1 MFPYTTNTTE
11 RFRFYWSI
19 LQTPDISK
27 FPTNAWVYL
36 FKDRRWTI
44 LYIGKAKNLQKRIGQ
59 YFSLNSLRKQ
69 EMLQKAEK
77 IDFLIVKNES
87 EALYLE
93 DNMIKQHQPFYNNLL
108 KADNSYTY
116 IKITK
121 ESFPQIIL
129 TKRRINDGSLYI
141 GPKKDS
147 IQLKKFLQY
156 LRQILKF
163 RGCKTTQFKQ
173 EKLCSDYYF
182 WLCRGRCKLTK
193 TKKLKD
199 SLIKDVASEG
209 ELEDLKDYKDI
220 ITSITSFFKW
230 NTKPI
235 EKEIHQQIEIAIIHE
250 NFERAAQLRDIYQS
264 LQWFVEKQD
273 VVLPDKKD
281 GYLALVK
288 SIGTKYIYTVLVFTQ
303 GKLMDV
309 ITSKEQHSDIDEDSL
324 SLAIQRTFGEW
335 MVKKNNNETI
345 ILWNFQH
352 KSSEIFSKNL
362 LKSLLPLA
370 ENFLESYIITQSLQ
384 EESTMINDM
393 FATLKTRYGLKKTPY
408 RIECI
413 DISHLSGWRT
423 SGGLSCLVEG
433 LPYKKWYR
441 RYKIKAKKSDDYEAL
456 RELLERRFKQ
466 HLESQ
471 KSLIIW
477 NHQQKSSEILNKS
490 SEILSDNPLPSC
502 LIIDGGKGQ
511 LNVVKKLCKDP
522 KRKKIVS
529 QIDIISL
536 GKWEARKKSNIW
548 KTKKTQWIKASLIKE
563 VASAGEPEDLLKQNK
578 LITEIIYR
586 LDDKLK
592 IHETSMTYDQ
602 ADKIFLKARD
612 EAHRFANNY
621 RKKQMSKEF
630 KNSN

>member
-1 MFPYTTNTTE
+1 M
-11 RFRFYWSI
+11 
-19 LQTPDISK
+19 QTPDISK
-27 FPTNAWVYL
+27 YPTNAWVYL

-129 TKRRINDGSLYI
+129 TKRRINDGSVYI

-156 LRQILKF
+156 IRVILKF
-163 RGCKTTQFKQ
+163 RGCKTNQFKQ
-173 EKLCSDYYF
+173 GKLCSDYYF
-182 WLCRGRCKLTK
+182 WLCRGRCKLDKARTV
-193 TKKLKD
+193 
-199 SLIKDVASEG
+199 S
-209 ELEDLKDYKDI
+209 DYKTI
-220 ITSITSFFKW
+220 IHTITSFFKG

-235 EKEIHQQIEIAIIHE
+235 ETEIHEQIETAIIHE
-250 NFERAAQLRDIYQS
+250 NFERAAQLRDIYTS
-264 LQWFVEKQD
+264 IQWFVEKQN
-273 VVLPDKKD
+273 VVLPEKKN
-281 GYLALVK
+281 GYIGLIK
-288 SIGTKYIYTVLVFTQ
+288 TIGTQYIYTVLVFIQ

-309 ITSKEQHSDIDEDSL
+309 ITSKQQHSDIDEDSL
-324 SLAIQRTFGEW
+324 YLAIQRTFGEAN
-335 MVKKNNNETI
+335 MKKNKNDIQITSKGFGKI
-345 ILWNFQH
+345 I
-352 KSSEIFSKNL
+352 SKEHW
-362 LKSLLPLA
+362 KIA

-393 FATLKTRYGLKKTPY
+393 FATLKNRYGLKKTPY

-423 SGGLSCLVEG
+423 SGGLSCLIEG
-433 LPYKKWYR
+433 LPYKKRYR

-456 RELLERRFKQ
+456 RELLERRIQ
-466 HLESQ
+466 SWWE
-471 KSLIIW
+471 
-477 NHQQKSSEILNKS
+477 
-490 SEILSDNPLPSC
+490 LPSC

-511 LNVVKKLCKDP
+511 LNVVKKLCKD
-522 KRKKIVS
+522 KTERKEIVH

-536 GKWEARKKSNIW
+536 GKGEARKKSNIW
-548 KTKKTQWIKASLIKE
+548 KTSKNSPDRERNEEGVDKKIS
-563 VASAGEPEDLLKQNK
+563 
-578 LITEIIYR
+578 EIIYC

-592 IHETSMTYDQ
+592 IHEIPMIYDQ

-612 EAHRFANNY
+612 EAHRFANSY
-621 RKKQMSKEF
+621 RKKQMSQEF
-630 KNSN
+630 KNK